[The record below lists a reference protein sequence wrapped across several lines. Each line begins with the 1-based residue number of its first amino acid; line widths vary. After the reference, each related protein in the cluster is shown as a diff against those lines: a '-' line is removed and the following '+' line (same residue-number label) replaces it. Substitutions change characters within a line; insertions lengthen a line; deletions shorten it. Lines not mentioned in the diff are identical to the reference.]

1 LKGLA
6 LFAAIALLGATYA
19 VHAEDAKGPSE
30 VQQDRPPQEQPN
42 TMPPDTMKREPGIVS
57 TGHDEID
64 SKFTRPALRTSV
76 AILFAVKK
84 KASLETRYAFISAN
98 TGVPAR

>member
-1 LKGLA
+1 
-6 LFAAIALLGATYA
+6 
-19 VHAEDAKGPSE
+19 
-30 VQQDRPPQEQPN
+30 
-42 TMPPDTMKREPGIVS
+42 MPPDTMKREPGIVS

-84 KASLETRYAFISAN
+84 KAMEGRGCKLDFGPTSPRSIA
-98 TGVPAR
+98 G